1 MSLYA
6 RLAALVVILVA
17 LAGAAWKLHHS
28 GYVEGKAE
36 VRLAWDASV
45 SKQRAAALAEEQANA
60 AESARRIKAQ
70 QENDHAQEKLLA
82 AARADAAR
90 NAADADR
97 LRAMSAD
104 AARHWRDALNNS
116 PTSTVCQAA
125 GAAIMV
131 SAELFE
137 RANRAANEL
146 ADYADR
152 SRIAGDT
159 CAGAYQA
166 LIH

>member
-6 RLAALVVILVA
+6 RLAALAVILAA
-17 LAGAAWKLHHS
+17 LSGIAWKLHHS
-28 GYVEGKAE
+28 GYVAGKAE
-36 VRLAWDASV
+36 IQQAWDAAV
-45 SKQRAAALAEEQANA
+45 SKQRAQALAEEQANA

-82 AARADAAR
+82 AARADASR

-97 LRAMSAD
+97 LRQQSAA
-104 AARHWRDALNNS
+104 AARGWRDALNNS

-125 GAAIMV
+125 GEALMV
-131 SAELFE
+131 SADLQQ
-137 RANRAANEL
+137 RADWVAGEL
-146 ADYADR
+146 AEYSDR
-152 SRIAGDT
+152 ARIAGDT

-166 LIH
+166 LTH